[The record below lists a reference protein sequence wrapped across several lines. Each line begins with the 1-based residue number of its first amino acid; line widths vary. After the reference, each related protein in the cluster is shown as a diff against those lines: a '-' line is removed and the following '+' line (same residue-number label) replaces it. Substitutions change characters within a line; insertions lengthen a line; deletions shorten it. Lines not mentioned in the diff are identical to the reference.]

1 LISLK
6 SEDIGNTHSDNF
18 PLRSFAWGGAPILD
32 VCSVKADYGHLLAL
46 TSQGELY
53 GINCDEVKSQFLCS
67 FSLPDLPS
75 DDEGN
80 AHFGVVKYR
89 LHASLD
95 GKYASV
101 VVDFGK
107 CGIVIDVL
115 SGVVTM
121 LLNGGDYYEETV
133 PFSACFTHFEG
144 RNVFIHR
151 TEWNRLE
158 VADPATGKSLTDRYI
173 APYEVGKPP
182 IHHLDYF
189 HGQLRPSW
197 DGSRIFDDG
206 WVWHPLS
213 IPRTWSVTDW
223 LRSNPWESED
233 GASVADLM
241 FRDDWNIPAC
251 WISDRHI
258 AVWGLAKW
266 DDEVG
271 EDVGQGTGV
280 RILDA
285 DERKQ
290 SSDRLWPMDMRVNS
304 VSALLSDGTLLYVV
318 ADTGTTVWDIASHF
332 KITGLPNFSA
342 RLLDIDR
349 QTLVAFGSDS
359 ITEFAFSW
367 PNAKIQVVAVPGTK

>member
-1 LISLK
+1 MKEVNHQYITLTTFM
-6 SEDIGNTHSDNF
+6 GN
-18 PLRSFAWGGAPILD
+18 
-32 VCSVKADYGHLLAL
+32 
-46 TSQGELY
+46 
-53 GINCDEVKSQFLCS
+53 
-67 FSLPDLPS
+67 
-75 DDEGN
+75 
-80 AHFGVVKYR
+80 FGQVGMEA
-89 LHASLD
+89 ASLMMV
-95 GKYASV
+95 GS
-101 VVDFGK
+101 
-107 CGIVIDVL
+107 GIRYQYREL
-115 SGVVTM
+115 GR
-121 LLNGGDYYEETV
+121 LL
-133 PFSACFTHFEG
+133 
-144 RNVFIHR
+144 
-151 TEWNRLE
+151 
-158 VADPATGKSLTDRYI
+158 
-173 APYEVGKPP
+173 
-182 IHHLDYF
+182 
-189 HGQLRPSW
+189 
-197 DGSRIFDDG
+197 
-206 WVWHPLS
+206 
-213 IPRTWSVTDW
+213 

-290 SSDRLWPMDMRVNS
+290 SSDRLWPLDMRVNS

-367 PNAKIQVVAVPGTK
+367 PNAKIQVVAVLGTK